1 VSPVAS
7 LAASSAPPAAP
18 PAAVVSA
25 FTVDLE
31 DYFQVTGFEAS
42 VPFASWAG
50 HESRLEWN
58 TERLLELLAAR
69 KTCATFFALGWTA
82 ERHPG
87 LIRRIHAAG
96 HELASHS
103 YAHRLVYR
111 LSPAAFREDTRRAKA
126 VVEALT
132 GDPVLGYRAPSFSIT
147 RRSLWALEILADE
160 GFAYDSS
167 IYPILRDRYGIPGA
181 PRHAFPVRLGA
192 AGLLEIPPTTLRRL
206 GVNLPLGGGGYL
218 RLFPEALF
226 RRGLA
231 AVIEGERR
239 PAVLYV
245 HPWEL
250 DPEQPRLQAGTRL
263 SRFRHYVNLDKTQA
277 RLDRLLATW
286 PFGPMRGLL
295 ASAAGSP
302 AKTLDQ
308 LAA

>member
-1 VSPVAS
+1 MA
-7 LAASSAPPAAP
+7 AAP
-18 PAAVVSA
+18 ATATIVSA
-25 FTVDLE
+25 LTVDLE
-31 DYFQVTGFEAS
+31 DYFQVTGFEAT
-42 VPFASWAG
+42 VPYTSWSA

-58 TERLLELLAAR
+58 TVRLLELLEKR
-69 KTCATFFALGWTA
+69 GTRATFFALGWTA

-87 LIRRIHAAG
+87 LIRRIRAAG

-111 LSPAAFREDTRRAKA
+111 LTPAAFREDTRRAKA
-126 VVEALT
+126 VIEGLT
-132 GDPVLGYRAPSFSIT
+132 GEPVLGYRAPSFSIT
-147 RRSLWALEILADE
+147 RRSLWALEILAEE

-181 PRHAFPVRLGA
+181 PRHAFPIRLGGTP
-192 AGLLEIPPTTLRRL
+192 GLLEIPPTTLRRM
-206 GVNLPLGGGGYL
+206 GMNLPLGGGGYL
-218 RLFPEALF
+218 RLFPERLF

-239 PAVLYV
+239 PAILYV

-250 DPEQPRLQAGTRL
+250 DPEQPRLQAGSLL

-286 PFGPMRGLL
+286 PFGPARDLL
-295 ASAAGSP
+295 ATAVSAPG
-302 AKTLDQ
+302 KTLDQ